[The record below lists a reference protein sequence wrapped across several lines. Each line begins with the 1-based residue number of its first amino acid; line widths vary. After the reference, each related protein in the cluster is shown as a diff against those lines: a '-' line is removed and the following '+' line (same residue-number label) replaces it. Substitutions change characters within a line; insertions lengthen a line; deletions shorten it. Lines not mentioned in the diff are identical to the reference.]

1 MLYGLLS
8 GTVGFPLLGWILN
21 SIYYGLIVTAIAM
34 TAALFYNTMT
44 RAGSDLS
51 RLRVFVFFSAVM
63 ALPLGVISSRIANI
77 FYFPPD
83 QWGFSLIMQQLAA
96 GPLETFHAALILPLG
111 FIAVLAVI
119 LKLRFWLVF
128 DTLFLYLPVG
138 HAIGRTGCLLVGCC
152 WGHPVTL
159 SVFGRTVTFDNPVP
173 LYEIVLNLLLF
184 LFLRFQYH
192 RIYGSGSRSPKGRGL
207 VTASYLMGYG
217 VIRMGLELL
226 RKEQVVG
233 WGLTLAQWGMTGFIL
248 AGLAGMLV
256 VYLRDR
262 RPNRPILKPKHHDTA

>member
-1 MLYGLLS
+1 LLYGLLS

-21 SIYYGLIVTAIAM
+21 SIYYGLIIAAIAT

-44 RAGSDLS
+44 RAGCKPS
-51 RLRVFVFFSAVM
+51 RLRVFAFLSAVM
-63 ALPLGVISSRIANI
+63 ALPLGIISSRIANV

-83 QWGFSLIMQQLAA
+83 QWGFSLIIQQLAA

-119 LKLRFWLVF
+119 LKLSFWLVF

-159 SVFGRTVTFDNPVP
+159 SLFGRTVTFDNPVP
-173 LYEIVLNLLLF
+173 FYEIALNLFLF

-192 RIYGSGSRSPKGRGL
+192 RIYGSESRLPRGRGL
-207 VTASYLMGYG
+207 VTAGYLMGYG

-248 AGLAGMLV
+248 AGLAGLLV

-262 RPNRPILKPKHHDTA
+262 RPKSSHLEILTP

>member
-1 MLYGLLS
+1 VLYGLLS

-21 SIYYGLIVTAIAM
+21 SVYYGLIVTAIAT

-44 RAGSDLS
+44 RAGSDPF
-51 RLRVFVFFSAVM
+51 RLRVFVFASAVM

-83 QWGFSLIMQQLAA
+83 QWGFSLIMKQLAA

-111 FIAVLAVI
+111 FIAVIAVI
-119 LKLRFWLVF
+119 LKLRLSLVT

-159 SVFGRTVTFDNPVP
+159 SVFGTTYTFDNPVP
-173 LYEIVLNLLLF
+173 LYEIGLNLFLF
-184 LFLRFQYH
+184 IFLRFQYH
-192 RIYGSGSRSPKGRGL
+192 RIYGSGSHSPTGRGRI
-207 VTASYLMGYG
+207 TAFYLIGYG
-217 VIRMGLELL
+217 VLRMGLELL
-226 RKEQVVG
+226 RKEKAVG
-233 WGLTLAQWGMTGFIL
+233 WGLTLAQWGMMGFIF
-248 AGLAGMLV
+248 AGLTGLLV
-256 VYLRDR
+256 IYPRDR
-262 RPNRPILKPKHHDTA
+262 HPKKSYSETQTP